1 MLMEKTIRQG
11 KNVIHYLFTDWTAK
25 RIIVLLLLAVISEY
39 ILTDLQTTS
48 LSVEGM
54 KKMVM
59 SANLSGAMAI
69 PGMLEGTIWLETD
82 HLLDIATSIAILMG
96 ISVVLILLKKKQYI
110 RNLFILYNLFL
121 LVWIVFNVIL
131 MVASLW
137 SRQGTA
143 LLHLLDAAL
152 IWFFCILSFG
162 IFYWVID
169 AELQQV
175 FSTDPGV
182 KINFLFPQSTNRLKG
197 WEHWTPALIDYLFVS
212 FTFSTSFGP
221 TDTQVLSVKGK
232 LLVMCQATIS
242 LVIIVTIAA
251 WAISNI

>member
-1 MLMEKTIRQG
+1 MEQIIRSL
-11 KNVIHYLFTDWTAK
+11 KNTFTYLTTDWTAK

-39 ILTDLQTTS
+39 ILTDLQTTA
-48 LSVEGM
+48 LSIEGM
-54 KKMVM
+54 KKMV
-59 SANLSGAMAI
+59 SSVNFSDAMAV
-69 PGMLEGTIWLETD
+69 PGMLEGTIWFQND
-82 HLLDIATSIAILMG
+82 HLVDIAISLGILIG
-96 ISVVLILLKKKQYI
+96 ISTVLILLKKKQYI

-121 LVWIVFNVIL
+121 LIWIVFNVFL

-152 IWFFCILSFG
+152 ILFFCILTFG

-169 AELQQV
+169 AELQQLRQLN
-175 FSTDPGV
+175 PGTKV
-182 KINFLFPQSTNRLKG
+182 NFLFPQTANAPEG
-197 WEHWTPALIDYLFVS
+197 WEGWTPALIDYIFLS

-221 TDTQVLSVKGK
+221 TDTLILSIKAK
-232 LLVMCQATIS
+232 LLLMCQATIS
-242 LVIIVTIAA
+242 LIIIVTIAA